1 MVIMEKCERLGN
13 LFYQN
18 TSSGTTIFVLNDETY
33 TYSKIYLTQNERKWL
48 LSAIISGEIGYAVS
62 ELKDIE
68 RELTQYTPSEEEK
81 KAHEEKAKR
90 LLIYKQNLEAV
101 KKLLEDGGL

>member
-1 MVIMEKCERLGN
+1 MIREKCERLGN
-13 LFYQN
+13 LFYHN
-18 TSSGTTIFVLNDETY
+18 TPSGTIIFLLNDETY
-33 TYSKIYLTQNERKWL
+33 TYARIYLTQNERKWL
-48 LSAIISGEIGYAVS
+48 LSAIIDGEIGYAGS

-68 RELTQYTPSEEEK
+68 KELTQYTPSEEEK